1 MTLPHPH
8 RAAQRTTFRSLPGE
22 IAGDPVGASGTVQH
36 RGEGGRGGHCTVRQ
50 VYRPT
55 VKLERLK
62 LRRGPRP
69 TVSVVAVLLVQV

>member
-1 MTLPHPH
+1 MGQAGLCNT
-8 RAAQRTTFRSLPGE
+8 GE
-22 IAGDPVGASGTVQH
+22 REVGEATV
-36 RGEGGRGGHCTVRQ
+36 Q

-55 VKLERLK
+55 VILERLK